1 MIFAIEFI
9 LFYIYIF
16 VYYSET
22 INVVLFFNKYLN
34 IDIHVNMQ
42 IKLIVNRL
50 ISMQR
55 KFILYVVTQRN
66 KSVVYE

>member
-16 VYYSET
+16 IYYSET

-34 IDIHVNMQ
+34 IDIRVNMQ
-42 IKLIVNRL
+42 IKLIINRF